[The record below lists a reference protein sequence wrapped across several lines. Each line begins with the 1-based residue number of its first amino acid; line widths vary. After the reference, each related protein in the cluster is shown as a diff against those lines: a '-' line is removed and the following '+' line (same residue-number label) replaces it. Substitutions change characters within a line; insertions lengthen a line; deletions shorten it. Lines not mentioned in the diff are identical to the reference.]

1 MYQEGAR
8 KMNTDVTNT
17 MVELV
22 SEKIVAYDILIVEDN
37 VEQAHLTKL
46 LLEEY
51 GFSAHF
57 VTKSSEAMQVIQQDK
72 PRVVILDL
80 MMPQVDGLR
89 LCQQIKN
96 GTGVQNTKVIIYSGK
111 MYDSDRR
118 KALDLGADAFFSK
131 PTRANNLISK
141 IRELLH
147 PIHNGSYQN

>member
-1 MYQEGAR
+1 
-8 KMNTDVTNT
+8 MNTDVTNT
-17 MVELV
+17 MVELMR
-22 SEKIVAYDILIVEDN
+22 EETAAYDILIVEDN
-37 VEQAHLTKL
+37 VEQAHLTKM

-57 VTKSSEAMQVIQQDK
+57 VTKSAEAMRVIQADK

-96 GTGVQNTKVIIYSGK
+96 GAGARNTKVIIYSGK

-118 KALDLGADAFFSK
+118 KALKLGADAFFPK
-131 PTRANNLISK
+131 PTRANILISK